1 MKILVTTALVQRG
14 LVYSK
19 YWLHNDHDAWN
30 RTALYADTFRAL
42 ARLGYPQPLVAEA
55 VHTTTSTPTRASS
68 MLERYG
74 EVVYTSMNEGRYAG
88 NQGVNEARSL
98 LVALAHARLPTDTM
112 LVKLTGRYSF
122 VDASFF
128 QVCPSQR
135 HRSQR

>member
-1 MKILVTTALVQRG
+1 MAARGRIKILVATALV
-14 LVYSK
+14 
-19 YWLHNDHDAWN
+19 HNEHDAWN
-30 RTALYADTFRAL
+30 RTALYGDTFRRL

-74 EVVYTSMNEGRYAG
+74 EVLYTSMNEGRYAG

-98 LVALAHARLPTDTM
+98 LVALARARLPADTM
-112 LVKLTGRYSF
+112 LVKLTGRYTF

-128 QVCPSQR
+128 QVCP
-135 HRSQR
+135 